1 MSCYGCIFKGKYEDM
16 GVSCD
21 ACKLQ
26 YYLYDAIKACDNS
39 ENCPHRVTLEEAKK
53 KLLSSDVVEV
63 RHGHWI
69 DKSRN
74 INGLYDPR
82 FDCSVCGHIF
92 WFQGAETFNYC
103 PACGAKMDGK
113 RSENGKS

>member
-1 MSCYGCIFKGKYEDM
+1 MSYIEREPLIKILNGLYNHHLTMRNYAADGATFDCISA
-16 GVSCD
+16 V
-21 ACKLQ
+21 
-26 YYLYDAIKACDNS
+26 I
-39 ENCPHRVTLEEAKK
+39 EAPTA
-53 KLLSSDVVEV
+53 DVVEV

-74 INGLYDPR
+74 INGLHDPR

-103 PACGAKMDGK
+103 PACGAKMDGE

>member
-1 MSCYGCIFKGKYEDM
+1 MSYIKRETALEFVMSTVPHINGETTIKCVER
-16 GVSCD
+16 
-21 ACKLQ
+21 
-26 YYLYDAIKACDNS
+26 AIK
-39 ENCPHRVTLEEAKK
+39 EAPTA
-53 KLLSSDVVEV
+53 DVVEV

-74 INGLYDPR
+74 INGLHDPR

-103 PACGAKMDGK
+103 PACGAKMDGE

>member
-1 MSCYGCIFKGKYEDM
+1 MSRYI
-16 GVSCD
+16 D
-21 ACKLQ
+21 ADKIP
-26 YYLYDAIKACDNS
+26 YVIS
-39 ENCPHRVTLEEAKK
+39 ENGCLDDFAYRYDINEAPTA
-53 KLLSSDVVEV
+53 DVVEV

-74 INGLYDPR
+74 INGLHDPR

-103 PACGAKMDGK
+103 PACGAKMDGE
-113 RSENGKS
+113 RREENEG